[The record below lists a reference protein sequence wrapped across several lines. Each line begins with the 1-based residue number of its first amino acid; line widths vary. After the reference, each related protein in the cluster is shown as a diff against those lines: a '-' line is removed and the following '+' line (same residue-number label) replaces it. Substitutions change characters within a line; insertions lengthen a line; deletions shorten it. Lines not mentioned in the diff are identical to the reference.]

1 MPAKPKQWILTQQD
15 EKFITYRH
23 EAPESAQSGLWI
35 ELRYSIGR
43 AVYTSFRTNASEGE
57 PVWIRFD
64 KPRVNHAVAKRE
76 AFAAIAYSTVPL
88 TADV

>member
-1 MPAKPKQWILTQQD
+1 MPARPKQWILNAQD

-23 EAPESAQSGLWI
+23 EAPEGTQSGLWI
-35 ELRYSIGR
+35 ELRYSISR
-43 AVYTSFRTNASEGE
+43 SVYISYRTNASDGE

-76 AFAAIAYSTVPL
+76 AFAQIAYSTVPL
-88 TADV
+88 EV